1 MATGKNRDI
10 FLLGIRFLT
19 RTDDKKFF
27 QKNNDDFLMASQ
39 NFLLA
44 LRNLLTEHVPIVYDI
59 IG

>member
-1 MATGKNRDI
+1 MPR
-10 FLLGIRFLT
+10 IRFLT